1 MTITELIAALQ
12 TFPNP
17 DTTDVIVDGYEGG
30 YVDLTSNHL
39 VAIDVV
45 CNVNDSP
52 WYGPHDNLD
61 TIYDEEGKIRKPCVL
76 LSRTLNH
83 SF

>member
-12 TFPNP
+12 QFPNP
-17 DTTDVIVDGYEGG
+17 DTTDVIVNGYEGG

-45 CNVNDSP
+45 CNANSSW
-52 WYGPHDNLD
+52 WYGPHDDLD
-61 TIYDEEGKIRKPCVL
+61 SIYDDEGKIQKSCVL

-83 SF
+83 TH